1 MQKLTQV
8 VVENGMVKLP
18 VDVFGDTIVKDGD
31 AVAVI
36 RTDDGVYVVPQ
47 EQVGLAA
54 LARISELLKES
65 DISLDEL
72 ITSGRELRGDII
84 REKYGLIEST

>member
-18 VDVFGDTIVKDGD
+18 IDIFGDTNVKNGD

-36 RTDDGVYVVPQ
+36 RTDDGVYIVPQ

-84 REKYGLIEST
+84 KEKYGLIEST